1 MDVEPTTLSDVTR
14 LISEVLRQHY
24 GVDPEPLLE
33 KAGIESRLADVS
45 GSRVLRESMLKLWE
59 LAAAATNDPSV
70 GLVVG
75 SKVRATTFYA
85 LGVAFITSEKLADA
99 LELLCR
105 YYRVIA
111 TVPLELNIKAGAKQS
126 SLEITYTDSA
136 YPLGSIP
143 FDSFIASIVG
153 LCRLATSPEFNPVEV
168 RLACADNHRAGD
180 YQALFQ
186 APVIFSAK
194 KNALVFATAELGKPL
209 PGRSL
214 DMLYASDRVLE
225 NYIAALN
232 PDEVSTEVRKLLL
245 NMLPKGNVNQEII
258 SKRMNVS
265 RSTLHRRLRDENTN
279 YKELLDST
287 RHSLAVEYVRES
299 EYALGYIAFLLGFS
313 DQSNFSRA
321 FRRWTGQSPKAY
333 REPPATAASSSMTN

>member
-1 MDVEPTTLSDVTR
+1 MDVEPTTLSDVIR

-33 KAGIESRLADVS
+33 KAGIDSRMADVS
-45 GSRVLRESMLKLWE
+45 GSRVLRESILELWE

-85 LGVAFITSEKLADA
+85 LGVAFITSETLADA

-111 TVPLELNIKAGAKQS
+111 TVPLELNIKAGVKQS
-126 SLEITYTDSA
+126 SLEITYTDST
-136 YPLGSIP
+136 YPLGPIP

-168 RLACADNHRAGD
+168 RLAFADNHRGGD

-186 APVIFSAK
+186 APVIFDAK
-194 KNALVFATAELGKPL
+194 KNALVFATAELQEPL

-214 DMLYASDRVLE
+214 DLLHASDRILE

-245 NMLPKGNVNQEII
+245 SMLPKGNVNQKIV
-258 SKRMNVS
+258 STRMNMS

-279 YKELLDST
+279 FKELLDST
-287 RHSLAVEYVRES
+287 RHSLAVEYVREG
-299 EYALGYIAFLLGFS
+299 EYALGYITFLLGFS

-321 FRRWTGQSPKAY
+321 FRRWTGQSPRVY
-333 REPPATAASSSMTN
+333 RELSATVANSSIAH